1 METSNIS
8 KIYHWVVSNFFE
20 EIFTSEGDILSKAS
34 KNHTSSKIDEVRL
47 SFKSGKSLLLKESD
61 ILNTIV
67 DDSTIRVEY
76 KKKNDETKHLVL
88 TTSKENIKKEET
100 SMKENKEISYKKDLY
115 GQKRKIATFLGNNP
129 KIKAYLD
136 EMGDKPLGIVM
147 KNSEGEISEYLY
159 ISLAKALKND
169 MNVGTIDCDDCE
181 VVNFDVPWDGG
192 AKVLVIYDENDTL
205 LLFPYLKTTFSS
217 MTAILNFSSLKDVL
231 KMSSPEEV
239 RKEQQV
245 ESEIEEL
252 DTPIVEE
259 KEITQEES
267 IETSTVEEEVKK
279 EKDEEDEDDDD
290 TIGECYRRIA
300 KYMKKSQISGINF
313 WTDKNDKIHCDI
325 TLETIFND

>member
-8 KIYHWVVSNFFE
+8 KIYHWVVSKFFE
-20 EIFTSEGDILSKAS
+20 EIFTSEGDILSKAT
-34 KNHTSSKIDEVRL
+34 KNRISSSKTDEMRL

-61 ILNTIV
+61 IINTTV
-67 DDSTIRVEY
+67 DDSIIRVEY

-88 TTSKENIKKEET
+88 TTSQENIKKEET
-100 SMKENKEISYKKDLY
+100 PMKENKEISYKKDLY
-115 GQKRKIATFLGNNP
+115 GQKRKIATFVGNNP
-129 KIKAYLD
+129 KIKAYLN

-217 MTAILNFSSLKDVL
+217 MSAILNFSSLKDVL
-231 KMSSPEEV
+231 KMSTPEEV

-245 ESEIEEL
+245 ESTMEEL
-252 DTPIVEE
+252 DTPVVEE
-259 KEITQEES
+259 KETTQEES
-267 IETSTVEEEVKK
+267 IETSTVEEEVN
-279 EKDEEDEDDDD
+279 KDEDEDDDD
-290 TIGECYRRIA
+290 TISDCYHRIA